1 MRKYLY
7 APFLILTS
15 AFLGANSS
23 LIAEAA
29 TFNDPTWPCQQRK
42 VEQLSLALMW
52 PKPLPENASSGTP
65 TELPQDARELAGQL
79 ELRRISLEEADKLVA
94 AFVQDHPDVSVDL
107 MGGIF
112 TDVFDRLGK
121 TRHKIITGIGRYSQK
136 QIALSEKIDA
146 TRSAMDKLMAASEP
160 DYDKVDKLEEE
171 LDWDQRVYKDR
182 SRSLTYVCETPVLI
196 EKRLYALAQI
206 LLKHAPE

>member
-7 APFLILTS
+7 AAFLILTS
-15 AFLGANSS
+15 VFLAANSS
-23 LIAEAA
+23 HFAEAA
-29 TFNDPTWPCQQRK
+29 TFDDPTWPCQQRK

-52 PKPLPENASSGTP
+52 PIPLPENATSGTP
-65 TELPQDARELAGQL
+65 TELPPDARELAGQL
-79 ELRRISLEEADKLVA
+79 ELRRISLEDADKLVA
-94 AFVQDHPDVSVDL
+94 TFVKDHPDVTADL
-107 MGGIF
+107 MGKIF
-112 TDVFDRLGK
+112 ADVFDRLGK

-146 TRSAMDKLMAASEP
+146 TRSEMDKLMAASEP